1 MFAIQ
6 GQQQQHNEDG
16 QTNPEHDDIAVGRLE
31 QWALAS
37 VPALAGADFVLAEL
51 PDNMQLPELPGV

>member
-1 MFAIQ
+1 MFATQ
-6 GQQQQHNEDG
+6 AQQRKHNEG
-16 QTNPEHDDIAVGRLE
+16 GKPNQEHDDIAVGRLE

-37 VPALAGADFVLAEL
+37 MPALAGADFVLAEL